1 MTIINHHKSN
11 RTGNEGP
18 IDSSQAHSFCNPLD
32 GRQESPREQ
41 HRNKLTHTWLITEDT
56 QPRVPSTGQE
66 HHGRRPSASTLLRR
80 DHNSTTNSTTSTRTI
95 TVRDTT
101 AGIMIRAMDH
111 STTTGTLPREARLRG
126 IPMAQGL
133 AVHREGR
140 L

>member
-1 MTIINHHKSN
+1 MTIINHQTSN
-11 RTGNEGP
+11 RTRKEGP
-18 IDSSQAHSFCNPLD
+18 IDSSQAHSFCHPLD
-32 GRQESPREQ
+32 GRKESSRDQ

-56 QPRVPSTGQE
+56 RPRVPSTGQE

-80 DHNSTTNSTTSTRTI
+80 HHNNTTNSTTSTRTI

-101 AGIMIRAMDH
+101 AGIMIRAMDN
-111 STTTGTLPREARLRG
+111 STTTGTLHREARLSE

-133 AVHREGR
+133 VVPREGR